1 MIAELRIFENLNV
14 IELEAAVTK
23 FLRIKVKSIEKI
35 YFKQETSRYTE
46 PINDKQ
52 TENYP
57 IEIRHTC
64 YLVYVPIEEEME
76 ELQ

>member
-1 MIAELRIFENLNV
+1 MILELRIFENLNA

-35 YFKQETSRYTE
+35 DFKQEASRYTE
-46 PINDKQ
+46 SINDKQ